1 MLHFPIRHT
10 EDQKDDFIEDK
21 DEEMTKLV
29 NDFCELDAK
38 IILTAMENAHLQ
50 DSSK

>member
-1 MLHFPIRHT
+1 M
-10 EDQKDDFIEDK
+10 EKS
-21 DEEMTKLV
+21 